1 MQLIGKLQLEIL
13 CKTSRWGIAVIFI
26 FEKDGLVGPSVA
38 CVGQSCRSAMHV
50 LFWVCLFFLTL
61 KSRVLIFMNMSRT
74 VSSMAH
80 ESECCPMNPWL
91 SPNLCGFKAVEVP
104 CILFFVN
111 RIVKCG

>member
-1 MQLIGKLQLEIL
+1 M
-13 CKTSRWGIAVIFI
+13 
-26 FEKDGLVGPSVA
+26 A
-38 CVGQSCRSAMHV
+38 CVGSKLQKCHAC
-50 LFWVCLFFLTL
+50 LFWVCLFYLTL

-91 SPNLCGFKAVEVP
+91 SPNLCRFKAVKVP
-104 CILFFVN
+104 CIFFSVN